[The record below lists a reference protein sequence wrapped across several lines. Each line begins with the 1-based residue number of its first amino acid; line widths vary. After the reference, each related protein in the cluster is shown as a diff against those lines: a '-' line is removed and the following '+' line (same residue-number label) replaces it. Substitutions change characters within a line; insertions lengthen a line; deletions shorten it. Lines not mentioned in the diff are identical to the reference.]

1 MDSDTGMVKIHGQL
15 PPPPAIVAINSMTS
29 DKVEIYCHIPPTGR
43 TVPVEVTP
51 FPVEY
56 YVPDRGNVSKALRWI
71 RLNLSGGLPCM
82 QGVTPPQVACGG
94 DA

>member
-15 PPPPAIVAINSMTS
+15 PPPPDIVAINSMTS

-43 TVPVEVTP
+43 TVPVEVTH

-56 YVPDRGNVSKALRWI
+56 SVPDRGDVSKALRWI
-71 RLNLSGGLPCM
+71 RLNLSGVLTCM
-82 QGVTPPQVACGG
+82 QGVTPPQVARGG